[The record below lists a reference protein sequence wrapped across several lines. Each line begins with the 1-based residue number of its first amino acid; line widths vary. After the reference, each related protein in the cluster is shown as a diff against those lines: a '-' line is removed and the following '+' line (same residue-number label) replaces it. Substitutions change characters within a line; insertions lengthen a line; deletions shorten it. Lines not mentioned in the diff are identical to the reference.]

1 MSDEVRLPPPAP
13 AGAPPPP
20 PPAAPGNRIRPGLV
34 VAIAVAALMLFGIV
48 GLVGAALLGDDD
60 EPTGDALDPV
70 VNVDEPA
77 TAPPATGG
85 NAASSGVGD
94 DTAASVPGGSD
105 ASDGTDQQDSTGADD
120 DFSGEAPTTADTVAP
135 IETVV
140 AVNEIEEPDEN
151 DLPEPGSVPA
161 ELPVQVTTPSP
172 PSTFPAVQFGE
183 LDPSAV
189 PELADWTVSDRTD
202 DHLTLTDGDRLIE
215 VFVVDDVATAD
226 EALEQFYDDVKPNL
240 EELTRSPITR
250 LGAPSSRFVSVA
262 GSEYVATSAGQ
273 QGSSTMTGAIVAGA
287 RPDGTAFVITSSR
300 PGTSSPDE
308 LANDANLLRAILA
321 HL

>member
-1 MSDEVRLPPPAP
+1 MSDGVRLPPPAP

-85 NAASSGVGD
+85 NAASSGD